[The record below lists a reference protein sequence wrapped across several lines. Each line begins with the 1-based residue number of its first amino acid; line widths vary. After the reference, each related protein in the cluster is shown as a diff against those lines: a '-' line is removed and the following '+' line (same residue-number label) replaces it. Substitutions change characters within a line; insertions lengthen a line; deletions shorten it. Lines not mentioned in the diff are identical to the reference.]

1 MGGNLLNLQTMLS
14 SRFKYISLIGIA
26 LLAFSCGGEPKK
38 PEKQQEAQKPAVPA
52 IEYTIGEVLPHDT
65 LAFTEGLF
73 FHEGKLFE
81 STGSPDDLPQAR
93 SLFGITDLETGKID
107 VKAELD
113 RDKYFG
119 EGIVIFGDKLYQ
131 LTYTNQRGFI
141 YDAKTFKKLGEFTY
155 TNKEGW
161 GLTTDSTHLIM
172 SDGTNVLT
180 YLDPATLKPVKTL
193 TVTENGYASDYLNE
207 LEYIKGFIY
216 ANVWTTHSI
225 VKIDPASG
233 KIVGKLFLAPL
244 VEEVR
249 HKYRGSKEMNGIA
262 YNPLTD
268 KIYITGKMWPH
279 IYELKF
285 AH

>member
-1 MGGNLLNLQTMLS
+1 MLLFACAS
-14 SRFKYISLIGIA
+14 
-26 LLAFSCGGEPKK
+26 EPKK
-38 PEKQQEAQKPAVPA
+38 PEEPREPEKPSVPA
-52 IEYTIGEVLPHDT
+52 ISYTIGDIFPHDT

-73 FHEGKLFE
+73 FHEGRLFE
-81 STGSPDDLPQAR
+81 STGSPDDLPQTR
-93 SLFGITDLETGKID
+93 SLFGITDLKTGRID
-107 VKAELD
+107 VKDELD
-113 RDKYFG
+113 RNTYFG

-131 LTYTNQRGFI
+131 LTYTNQKGFI
-141 YDAKTFKKLGEFTY
+141 YDARSFKKLGEFTY
-155 TNKEGW
+155 ANKEGW
-161 GLTTDSTHLIM
+161 GLTTDGRHLIM
-172 SDGTNVLT
+172 SDGTHVLT

-233 KIVGKLFLAPL
+233 RIVGKLFMAPI

-249 HKYRGSKEMNGIA
+249 HIYSGAKEMNGIA
-262 YNPLTD
+262 YDSLTD
-268 KIYITGKMWPH
+268 KIYITGKMWPR
-279 IYELKF
+279 IYALQV